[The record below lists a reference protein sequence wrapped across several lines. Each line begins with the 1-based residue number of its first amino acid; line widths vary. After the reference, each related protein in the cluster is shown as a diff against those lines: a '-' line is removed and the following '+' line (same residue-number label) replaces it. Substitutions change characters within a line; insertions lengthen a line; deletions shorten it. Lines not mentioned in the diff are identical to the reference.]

1 MPNNSDINTR
11 VSNNEGRMKAAELDI
26 RHIEDNIDR
35 VEGHLLDISQRKALP
50 PSTIISAVIG
60 FLSIFGTAIFGI
72 LNYVDGQMQY
82 MHDANNRYE
91 VQIDDLETELK
102 GLSSSFHDHRG
113 RMEERVRSM
122 EKDLHS
128 VKRDHLA
135 ANLHRDSNADG
146 DGY

>member
-11 VSNNEGRMKAAELDI
+11 VSTNEGRMKAAELDI

-35 VEGHLLDISQRKALP
+35 VENHLIEMGQKKAIP
-50 PSTIISAVIG
+50 PSTIITAVLG

-82 MHDANNRYE
+82 MHDANHRYE
-91 VQIDDLETELK
+91 VRINDLEEDLK

-113 RMEERVRSM
+113 RTEERVRSL

-128 VKRDHLA
+128 VRRDHIA
-135 ANLHRDSNADG
+135 ANLHREPSADG